1 MTVRVRLGILEAR
14 AWARVRVRVK
24 SKSKNKAQKKFAP
37 PTAKKCVFGFGL
49 SDPAIYIIPHPNLSH
64 EIFRRGHIP
73 HPWPSS

>member
-14 AWARVRVRVK
+14 AWACVRVRVK
-24 SKSKNKAQKKFAP
+24 SKFKNKAQKKIYP
-37 PTAKKCVFGFGL
+37 PTAKKCVFGFSL
-49 SDPAIYIIPHPNLSH
+49 SAAAIYIIPHPNLSH